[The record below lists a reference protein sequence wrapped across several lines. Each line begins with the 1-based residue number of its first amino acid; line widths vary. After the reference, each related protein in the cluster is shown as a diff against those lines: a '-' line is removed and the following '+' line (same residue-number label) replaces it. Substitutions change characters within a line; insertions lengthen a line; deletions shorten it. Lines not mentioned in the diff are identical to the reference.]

1 MNAELL
7 KIRFLPTPRNT
18 TLAIVAIVAVA
29 CVITLLVGPDKG
41 SEAWQKAPETAG
53 NVTVLIGAMVLGAWM
68 IGVEFASSTVRLAA
82 TVQPDRLRLIWTK
95 LVATKL
101 LIVGF
106 ALVTL
111 GVTFGASA
119 LMSSIGSSQFAASKT
134 LQAYAGFFVVAV
146 LWGLLAF
153 GFALLLQ
160 SYTGGVVAVL
170 VLALALDTALQLIP
184 TVGDYTFG
192 SATAAIAAAI
202 NGDPTDL
209 DLWKAI
215 LTAGA
220 WLLVVNGGATARFT
234 ARDLK

>member
-18 TLAIVAIVAVA
+18 TLAIATVIIAV
-29 CVITLLVGPDKG
+29 CVITVLVGPDNG
-41 SEAWQKAPETAG
+41 SSAWHKAPETAG
-53 NVTVLIGAMVLGAWM
+53 NVTVTIGAMVLGAWI
-68 IGVEFASSTVRLAA
+68 IGLEFASSAMRLAA
-82 TVQPDRLRLIWTK
+82 TVQPDRLRLIGTK
-95 LVATKL
+95 LVAAKL

-106 ALVTL
+106 ALTTL
-111 GVTFGASA
+111 GVTFGAAA
-119 LMSSIGSSQFAASKT
+119 LMSSIGSSKFAALGT
-134 LQAYAGFFVVAV
+134 LQTYAGFFVVAV

-170 VLALALDTALQLIP
+170 VLALALDSALQMIP
-184 TVGDYTFG
+184 TVGIYTFG

-209 DLWKAI
+209 ELWKAI
-215 LTAGA
+215 LTVCG
-220 WLLVVNGGATARFT
+220 WLLVVNGLATARFT
-234 ARDLK
+234 TRDLK